1 MAGAN
6 IAGTAT
12 ALLAA
17 NASVDWIPVA
27 GQVVAV
33 GSGLYLLGDALYQIP
48 AVHNFVN
55 NVGSS
60 IASGA
65 KDAWH
70 WASSLF

>member
-1 MAGAN
+1 MADAN

-27 GQVVAV
+27 GEVVAA

-48 AVHNFVN
+48 KVHDIVN
-55 NVGSS
+55 SVGSG

-65 KDAWH
+65 KSVWH